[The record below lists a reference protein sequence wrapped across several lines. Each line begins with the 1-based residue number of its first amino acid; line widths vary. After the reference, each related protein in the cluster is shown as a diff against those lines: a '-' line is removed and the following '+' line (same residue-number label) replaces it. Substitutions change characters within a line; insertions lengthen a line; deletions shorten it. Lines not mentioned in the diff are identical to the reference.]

1 MIPLIDTH
9 QHLVYRNE
17 ISYGWTKDIPPLA
30 VDDFTIDNYKSL
42 TKDFGIGGTLFME
55 TGVDDE
61 DYQKETKYIKSIS
74 DKLDNN
80 IIGMISSIRP
90 ENDEEFDLWFGET
103 IDIEVTGYRR
113 VLHTMPN
120 ETSQSEIF
128 RRNIRK
134 IGKAG
139 KTFDMCFLPSQLKV
153 AKELAAACDNTQMI
167 LNHCGVPT
175 IANNELD
182 PWRDDIEALS
192 KIPNVT
198 CKLSGLM
205 AYCAPGTSSYETIEP
220 YVDHAL
226 KCFGPQRMVWGSDWP
241 VVNLGKGLP
250 EWIEVTRKILNKL
263 SDDEASAIANGTAQN
278 VYKIK
283 L

>member
-9 QHLVYRNE
+9 QHLIYRDK
-17 ISYGWTKDIPPLA
+17 ISYSWTKEIPPLA
-30 VDDFTIDNYKSL
+30 IDSFTLDDYKNL
-42 TKDFGIGGTLFME
+42 TKGLGIAGTIFME
-55 TGVDDE
+55 TGVDDS
-61 DYQKETKYIKSIS
+61 DYQKETRYVKSLE
-74 DKLDNN
+74 DKSKSNM
-80 IIGMISSIRP
+80 IGMISSIRP
-90 ENDEEFDLWFGET
+90 ENDEEFDLWFNET
-103 IDIEVTGYRR
+103 LDIGVTGYRR
-113 VLHTMPN
+113 VLHVMPN

-128 RRNIRK
+128 RKNVRK
-134 IGKAG
+134 IGDAG
-139 KTFDMCFLPSQLKV
+139 KTFDLCFIPSQLKV

-205 AYCAPGTSSYETIEP
+205 AYCAPGTSSYKTIEP
-220 YVDHAL
+220 YVDHVL
-226 KCFGPQRMVWGSDWP
+226 KCFGPKRMVWGSDWP
-241 VVNLGKGLP
+241 VVNLGKGLA
-250 EWIEVTRKILNKL
+250 EWIEVTREILGKL
-263 SDDEASAIANGTAQN
+263 SPDEAEDIANRTAQKI
-278 VYKIK
+278 YKVS

>member
-30 VDDFTIDNYKSL
+30 TDDFTIDNYYSI
-42 TKDFGIGGTLFME
+42 TKDLGIGGTLFME

-61 DYQKETKYIKSIS
+61 DYQKETRYVKSLEYKS
-74 DKLDNN
+74 KSNM
-80 IIGMISSIRP
+80 IGMISSIRP
-90 ENDEEFDLWFGET
+90 ENNEEFDLWFNET
-103 IDIEVTGYRR
+103 IDMGVTGYRR
-113 VLHTMPN
+113 VLHVMPN
-120 ETSQSEIF
+120 ETSQSENF
-128 RRNIRK
+128 RKNVRK
-134 IGKAG
+134 IGDAG
-139 KTFDMCFLPSQLKV
+139 KTFDICFIPSQLKV
-153 AKELAAACDNTQMI
+153 AKELAEACDNTQMI

-182 PWRDDIEALS
+182 PWREDIEALS
-192 KIPNVT
+192 KISNVT

-226 KCFGPQRMVWGSDWP
+226 KCFGPKRMVWGSDWP
-241 VVNLGKGLP
+241 VVNLGKELA
-250 EWIEVTRKILNKL
+250 EWIKVTREILGKL
-263 SDDEASAIANGTAQN
+263 SSSEAEDIANRTAQKI
-278 VYKIK
+278 YKVS

>member
-128 RRNIRK
+128 RRNVRK
-134 IGKAG
+134 IGKVG
-139 KTFDMCFLPSQLKV
+139 KTFDMCFLPSQLKA
-153 AKELAAACDNTQMI
+153 AKELAVACDNTQMI

-220 YVDHAL
+220 YVDHVL

-278 VYKIK
+278 IYKIK

>member
-30 VDDFTIDNYKSL
+30 VGDFTIDNYKSL

-128 RRNIRK
+128 RRNVRK

-153 AKELAAACDNTQMI
+153 AKELAVACDNTQMI